1 MVSGITCNE
10 EQIKLF
16 NELKLEKKHRYIA
29 LGLTEKR
36 DSLEVIKVG
45 KREETLKDLHDLL
58 PKDNC
63 RYVVFDFEFQT
74 FENPPRDTAKLILI
88 CWAPDNAPIKVK
100 VPFASTKNEI
110 RSSFPGINKDISA
123 SDLGIIDHE
132 ELRKECC

>member
-1 MVSGITCNE
+1 MVTGITCSD

-16 NELKLEKKHRYIA
+16 NELKLEKSHRYIV
-29 LGLTEKR
+29 LGLNKDRNGFET
-36 DSLEVIKVG
+36 LHTG
-45 KREETLKDLHDLL
+45 KREETLKDIQEHL
-58 PKDNC
+58 PKDDC

-88 CWAPDNAPIKVK
+88 CWAPDNASIKVK
-100 VPFASTKNEI
+100 VPFAASKNEI

-123 SDLGIIDHE
+123 SDFGIIDHE